1 MCLGADPW
9 VAPRALPAHASA
21 GSGVEDNL
29 ETERVNRRFLLKI
42 GVVSP
47 NSSHRLSIRMSSP
60 LKSFTSFGVNIS
72 VPYTFTRNSTNC
84 GRVEHP
90 VFLQGIEFRKVKL
103 KNLRFVF
110 N

>member
-1 MCLGADPW
+1 MKFK
-9 VAPRALPAHASA
+9 VIQSTVFKAPAS

-60 LKSFTSFGVNIS
+60 LESFPSFGVNFS
-72 VPYTFTRNSTNC
+72 DLYTFTRNSTNC